1 MWKDLLLM
9 KFENGFRI
17 LNNTDPDDKFF
28 VIDDVPKL
36 NFYQIWQLLAYISTN
51 RPTGVLISDRG
62 SLVLVY
68 C

>member
-1 MWKDLLLM
+1 LILDAFGDATQYHRNPCLL
-9 KFENGFRI
+9 F
-17 LNNTDPDDKFF
+17 FF

-36 NFYQIWQLLAYISTN
+36 NVYQIWQLLAYISTN